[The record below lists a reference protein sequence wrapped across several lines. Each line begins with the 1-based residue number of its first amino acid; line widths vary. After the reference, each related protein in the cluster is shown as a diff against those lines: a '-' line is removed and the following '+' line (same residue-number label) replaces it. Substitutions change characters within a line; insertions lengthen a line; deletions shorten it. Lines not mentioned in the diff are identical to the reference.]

1 MADAK
6 AMLFSFSSNV
16 PRLVYSLAYGIYG
29 CLKPFASFEGNWCWR
44 TWMSG
49 SEYHTPMS
57 DQLTA
62 YKNEWNIF
70 GSTEPGKEGMHLSLG
85 RCLGNGN
92 AQRETREDGSV
103 GLVDGIISG
112 QAGC

>member
-1 MADAK
+1 MPRCLPFSQVDAYIMADAK

-49 SEYHTPMS
+49 SEDHTPMS

-62 YKNEWNIF
+62 
-70 GSTEPGKEGMHLSLG
+70 
-85 RCLGNGN
+85 
-92 AQRETREDGSV
+92 
-103 GLVDGIISG
+103 
-112 QAGC
+112 